1 MATDENP
8 PGWKRRL
15 RDWDAARRR
24 RRRGELTYPE
34 WAARYDT
41 LDDADLPALRER
53 RRRLRA
59 EPLISVLMPVYN
71 PRPQW
76 LREALDSV
84 RAQLYERW
92 QLCVADDRSTDPEV
106 RRILSEY
113 AALDPRIRVAFR
125 ESNGHISAA
134 SNSALE
140 MAEGEYAALLDHDD
154 LLPRHALL
162 CVAETIDRFP
172 DAAVIYS
179 DEDKI
184 DADGQRCGAYFKPD
198 WNPELFRGYNLI
210 SHLGVYRT
218 GLIRAAGGF
227 RVGYEGAQ
235 DYDLALRC
243 IESVEAQRIVHIPQV
258 LYHWRIHEASTAGGN
273 ATKPYALDAGRRALQ
288 EHLAR
293 NALEAEVVPHS
304 AGWYQVDY
312 ALAHPTP
319 AVTVIVVDDGDAG
332 ALQRCVDSLLAHD
345 DYGLCEWIVA
355 SRSDRPALPER
366 WSHAGVR
373 RIASPR
379 AATPA
384 ALRNA
389 AAHAAGADILV
400 FVDSRCEIAEPGWLG
415 KLVSFAA
422 RPGTGAVAPKRVTP
436 EGRIAGGGV
445 LLGLHDGVGLLGRG
459 ARADEI
465 GYYGRTRLSQN
476 LSALDDGCIAIARSA
491 FERVGGYPQD
501 YRSAQG
507 AAVALCLRL
516 QDAGL
521 RNVWVP
527 SLHVRS
533 HPPTRWAA
541 WRQRQRIRSDLARLR
556 SAWPEWMSR
565 DPAYNPN
572 LTAARDNFTLA
583 NPPRIDNRNPWF
595 AARVAPKAIPGD

>member
-1 MATDENP
+1 MTTEADS

-34 WAARYDT
+34 WAERHDT
-41 LDDADLPALRER
+41 LGEAALAALRER
-53 RRRLRA
+53 LRRLERK
-59 EPLISVLMPVYN
+59 PLISVLMPVYN

-84 RAQLYERW
+84 RGQLYPHW
-92 QLCVADDRSTDPEV
+92 QLCIADDLSTDPEV
-106 RRILSEY
+106 RRVLAEY
-113 AALDPRIRVAFR
+113 AAIDERIRVEYR

-134 SNSALE
+134 SNSAL
-140 MAEGEYAALLDHDD
+140 ALADGEYVALLDHDD
-154 LLPRHALL
+154 LLPQHALL
-162 CVAETIDRFP
+162 CVAETIDRYP
-172 DAAVIYS
+172 GAALIYS

-184 DADGQRCGAYFKPD
+184 DDSGQRCGAYFKCD
-198 WNPELFRGYNLI
+198 WNPELFRCYNMI

-218 GLIRAAGGF
+218 GLMRAVGGF

-243 IESVEAQRIVHIPQV
+243 IESIQPEQIVHIPQA

-293 NALEAEVVPHS
+293 NGLDAEIIAHG

-312 ALAHPTP
+312 VLPHPTP
-319 AVTVIVVDDGDAG
+319 AATVIVIDDGDAD

-355 SRSDRPALPER
+355 SGNDKRALPAQ
-366 WSHAGVR
+366 WSQAGVR
-373 RIASPR
+373 SIASPD
-379 AATPA
+379 AASLA

-389 AAHAAGADILV
+389 AARAASGEILV
-400 FVDSRCEIAEPGWLG
+400 FVDSRCEIVDAGWLG

-422 RPGTGAVAPKRVTP
+422 RPGTGAVSPKLVSE
-436 EGRIAGGGV
+436 EGRIAGGGA
-445 LLGLHDGVGLLGRG
+445 LLGMHGGLGSLGRG

-465 GYYGRTRLSQN
+465 GYYGRTLLSQN

-501 YRSAQG
+501 YRSAQ
-507 AAVALCLRL
+507 AMTVALCLSL
-516 QDAGL
+516 ADAGL

-527 SLHVRS
+527 SLQVRS
-533 HPPTRWAA
+533 HPASRWAA
-541 WRQRQRIRSDLARLR
+541 WLQRRRVHGDLARLR
-556 SAWPEWMSR
+556 SAWPEAMTC

-572 LTAARDNFTLA
+572 LTATRDNFTLA
-583 NPPRIDNRNPWF
+583 NPPRIDIQKPWYV
-595 AARVAPKAIPGD
+595 ARVEPQAIPGN

>member
-8 PGWKRRL
+8 SGWKRRL
-15 RDWDAARRR
+15 RDWDSARRR

-34 WAARYDT
+34 WVERYGT
-41 LDDADLPALRER
+41 LGDSDLPALRER
-53 RRRLRA
+53 RRRLGDA
-59 EPLISVLMPVYN
+59 PLISVLMPVYN

-84 RAQLYERW
+84 RAQVYERW
-92 QLCVADDRSTDPEV
+92 QLCIADDRSTDPEV
-106 RRILSEY
+106 RRVLSEY
-113 AALDPRIRVAFR
+113 AELDPRIRIVFR

-134 SNSALE
+134 SNSALAL
-140 MAEGEYAALLDHDD
+140 AEGEYAALLDHDD
-154 LLPRHALL
+154 LLPQHALL
-162 CVAETIDRFP
+162 CVAETIARFP

-184 DADGQRCGAYFKPD
+184 DADDRRCGAYFKPD

-218 GLIRAAGGF
+218 DLMRAVGGF
-227 RVGYEGAQ
+227 RLGYEGAQ

-243 IESVEAQRIVHIPQV
+243 IESVEAQQIVHIPQV

-293 NALEAEVVPHS
+293 DGLDAGVIPHS

-319 AVTVIVVDDGDAG
+319 SVTVIVTDDGDAG

-355 SRSDRPALPER
+355 SRSDRTALPAR
-366 WSHAGVR
+366 WSQAGVR
-373 RIASPR
+373 RIASPQ
-379 AATPA
+379 AASSA
-384 ALRNA
+384 SLRNV
-389 AAHAAGADILV
+389 AAHAGSGDILV
-400 FVDSRCEIAEPGWLG
+400 FVDSRCEIVGSGWLG
-415 KLVSFAA
+415 KLVSFAS
-422 RPGTGAVAPKRVTP
+422 RPGTGAVAPKLVSP

-445 LLGLHDGVGLLGRG
+445 LLGLHDGFGLLGRG
-459 ARADEI
+459 SKADEI

-476 LSALDDGCIAIARSA
+476 LSALDDGCIAVTRSA
-491 FERVGGYPQD
+491 FERTGGFAQD
-501 YRSAQG
+501 YRSAQ
-507 AAVALCLRL
+507 ASTIAFCLGL
-516 QDAGL
+516 QQAGL

-527 SLHVRS
+527 SLHVRK
-533 HPPTRWAA
+533 HPLSRWAA
-541 WRQRQRIRSDLARLR
+541 WRQQRCVRSDSVQLRLG
-556 SAWPEWMSR
+556 WPEAMAR

-572 LTAARDNFTLA
+572 LTSARDNFIMA
-583 NPPRIDNRNPWF
+583 NPPRVDPRRPWF
-595 AARVAPKAIPGD
+595 DSAL